1 MQVGLLNSLW
11 QISNQKRKYN
21 KNEKES
27 EEKQEVLPLETDNP
41 NNEEKETVEKQ
52 GETED
57 PNKSHYN
64 YIRQHLAVRYDPGFV
79 F

>member
-1 MQVGLLNSLW
+1 MKKNP
-11 QISNQKRKYN
+11 KKN
-21 KNEKES
+21 KK
-27 EEKQEVLPLETDNP
+27 VLPLETDNP

-64 YIRQHLAVRYDPGFV
+64 YIPQHLAVRYDPGFV